1 MFLTGP
7 KFKQKLHVALKKT
20 FSSRR
25 ATEIHPPS
33 KDKALLVIGFKMNV
47 VIDTRMRL
55 WFHIWFITTLYY
67 QNVTNIDKNA
77 TAILLQNAKK
87 VYYIMRQLFYY
98 KMQQLLQNTTI
109 LLQDATVQGVMCK
122 KRLAKA

>member
-1 MFLTGP
+1 M
-7 KFKQKLHVALKKT
+7 
-20 FSSRR
+20 S
-25 ATEIHPPS
+25 
-33 KDKALLVIGFKMNV
+33 V
-47 VIDTRMRL
+47 VIDTRMRP
-55 WFHIWFITTLYY
+55 WFHIWFIMTLYY
-67 QNVTNIDKNA
+67 QNATNIDKNA
-77 TAILLQNAKK
+77 RAILLQNAKK